1 MGVLGEQVTRG
12 RVLAPQS
19 WVCLPTSLGGSP
31 DQAHPSPGS
40 HSSPNP
46 PPDLNHYPVFVG
58 SGPGRLTPAEG
69 AEDLHI
75 QRVLRVN
82 RTLFI
87 GDRYEG
93 LSGRVCRVRC
103 GEQVVAFWGRLDAG
117 PCCLPGVQ
125 IGVLGAL

>member
-1 MGVLGEQVTRG
+1 MGVPGEAGVRREGLASQLGR
-12 RVLAPQS
+12 
-19 WVCLPTSLGGSP
+19 LPTSLR
-31 DQAHPSPGS
+31 AHQTRLTPALD
-40 HSSPNP
+40 HTP

-69 AEDLHI
+69 ADDLNI

-93 LSGRVCRVRC
+93 LSGRECRVRC
-103 GEQVVAFWGRLDAG
+103 GEQVVAFWGGLHDG
-117 PCCLPGVQ
+117 PYCLAGVQ
-125 IGVLGAL
+125 IGIFGVGLYKGC